1 MRTWTFWEW
10 IAYSCTFVAAVI
22 LAADTGIK
30 ISPELAAHIPA
41 FIGGSLWGFAPLIL
55 IVVASV
61 VLLVRGLKPRSVL
74 PLASTEKNHQT
85 SYVADVNIAS
95 GLTPQT
101 TTPVLLIGI
110 AARSEPRLRIVVE
123 HSHYAQG
130 MGWGGWA
137 SPQQVEVEEFRDVF
151 KGQQIRVALVSLT
164 SSTPQLSLMWG
175 KASGPPVHA
184 IQKGKKYRAV
194 VRFIGSDG
202 TEQSP
207 IRFLLR
213 RTSMDE
219 PPYIV
224 DVTCETEFSEWLN
237 MTR

>member
-1 MRTWTFWEW
+1 MRGWTFWDW
-10 IAYSCTFVAAVI
+10 IACSCIFVAAVI

-30 ISPELAAHIPA
+30 VSPELAAHIPA

-55 IVVASV
+55 ILVAGII
-61 VLLVRGLKPRSVL
+61 LLVRSLKPRSVVHPVL
-74 PLASTEKNHQT
+74 PKKNHQT
-85 SYVADVNIAS
+85 LYVADINIAS

-101 TTPVLLIGI
+101 TTSVLLIGK
-110 AARSEPRLRIVVE
+110 AARSESRLRIVVE

-130 MGWGGWA
+130 MGWSGWV
-137 SPQQVEVEEFRDVF
+137 SPQQVEVEEYRDVF
-151 KGQQIRVALVSLT
+151 KGQQIKVAIVSV
-164 SSTPQLSLMWG
+164 SSSSPQLSLMWG
-175 KASGPPVHA
+175 KAGGPPLHA
-184 IQKGKKYRAV
+184 IQKGQKYRAL
-194 VRFIGSDG
+194 VRFIGSNG

-213 RTSMDE
+213 RTSIDE

-224 DVTCETEFSEWLN
+224 DVTCETEFGEWLN